1 MAYPFSY
8 HLSKTGELKELKV
21 KRGDIIQRSGELNTK
36 VYHVKSGLLRSYCI
50 DKNGKEN
57 IFMFAP
63 EGWFI
68 ADSHGPEVPS
78 VLFIDA
84 LEDSIVH
91 VLPKDLTR
99 EKHNIPALTRR
110 IGALQ
115 DRVLMLISSNA
126 IERYEY
132 FVKAYPNIVQRVP
145 QKMIASYLGVTPETL
160 SAAKSKR
167 HKKLDNPDLL

>member
-1 MAYPFSY
+1 MKK
-8 HLSKTGELKELKV
+8 LNIKK
-21 KRGDIIQRSGELNTK
+21 GDFLQRSGDPNTK
-36 VYHVKSGLLRSYCI
+36 VYRVESGLLRSYCI
-50 DKNGKEN
+50 DRNGKEN

-63 EGWFI
+63 EGWTI
-68 ADSHGPEVPS
+68 ADAHGPEVPS

-84 LEDSIVH
+84 LEDSVVQ
-91 VLPKDLTR
+91 VLPKDLER
-99 EKHNIPALTRR
+99 EKRNIPALTRR
-110 IGALQ
+110 IATLQ

-132 FVKAYPNIVQRVP
+132 FIKAYPNIVQRVP

-167 HKKLDNPDLL
+167 RKKAD

>member
-1 MAYPFSY
+1 MAYT
-8 HLSKTGELKELKV
+8 SKTNMKELKV
-21 KRGDIIQRSGELNTK
+21 KKGDILQRSGELNTK
-36 VYHVKSGLLRSYCI
+36 VYHVQSGLLRSYCI
-50 DKNGKEN
+50 DRNGKEN

-63 EGWFI
+63 EGWLI
-68 ADSHGPEVPS
+68 ADAHEPEVPS

-84 LEDSIVH
+84 LEDSVVH
-91 VLPKDLTR
+91 VLPKDLER
-99 EKHNIPALTRR
+99 EKQNIPALTRR

-132 FVKAYPNIVQRVP
+132 FEKAYPNIVKRVP

-167 HKKLDNPDLL
+167 RKKEN